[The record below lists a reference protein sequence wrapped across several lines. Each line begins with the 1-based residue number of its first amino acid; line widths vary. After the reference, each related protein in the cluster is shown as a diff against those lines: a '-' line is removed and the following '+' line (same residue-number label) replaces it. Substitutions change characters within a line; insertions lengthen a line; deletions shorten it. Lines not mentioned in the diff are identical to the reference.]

1 MLDFFEILAREP
13 EHALY
18 MTMFD
23 NFLVE
28 INRFVYELSFLCDA
42 FKFELKGVQG
52 VFELLAT
59 IDRV

>member
-1 MLDFFEILAREP
+1 
-13 EHALY
+13 

-28 INRFVYELSFLCDA
+28 INRFVYELSFLCGA
-42 FKFELKGVQG
+42 FKSALKGVQD

-59 IDRV
+59 IDRVWLCNSSQGT